1 MSFKFFKHL
10 LNNII
15 LSSIL
20 KVLIINNNLNYIF
33 NTFKIIIIILKSFYN
48 YKKFFII
55 SIIITFNFNKFLRLK
70 YY

>member
-1 MSFKFFKHL
+1 MLYFYKV
-10 LNNII
+10 
-15 LSSIL
+15 L
-20 KVLIINNNLNYIF
+20 KVFIINNNFNYIF
-33 NTFKIIIIILKSFYN
+33 NTFKIIILIFKNFYN